1 MRKKL
6 VSVISAVVLTMSLV
20 AGTGTLSYAG
30 SGQPLADGSY
40 LTHDEESIGHATLMT
55 RGVDLQAGYSK
66 VARLDPGKL
75 YAGGATLANHNVE
88 SIQVSVMVERC
99 KKEGDPWKYVDS
111 WHKENEDT
119 STVNSSKVM
128 TVEGGYYYRV
138 TCTHSAGND
147 MSSSYTNGIFIE
159 EP

>member
-20 AGTGTLSYAG
+20 VGMGTLSYAG

-66 VARLDPGKL
+66 VARLGPGKL
-75 YAGGATLANHNVE
+75 YAGGTTIANHNVE
-88 SIQVSVMVERC
+88 SIQVSVLVERC
-99 KKEGDPWKYVDS
+99 KKEGAPWECVDG

-138 TCTHSAGND
+138 RCTHSAGND
-147 MSSSYTNGIFIE
+147 MSSSDTNGIFIE